1 MYANMLDQFRLCVG
15 RPGDENRTGVCNRFG
30 DGVKIVVIRGR
41 VPASD
46 RVCLVMDMPGRMI
59 RVQNEPFYICC
70 AEMEHPRF
78 TVIDPDHRVIV
89 MLVHGSSFL
98 TIDRTSGTVERANA
112 KDDIPGS
119 VRLQEAVAFL
129 GVQKLWPLHLMQVET
144 GIANL
149 PISASHSSRPN
160 RK

>member
-1 MYANMLDQFRLCVG
+1 
-15 RPGDENRTGVCNRFG
+15 
-30 DGVKIVVIRGR
+30 
-41 VPASD
+41 
-46 RVCLVMDMPGRMI
+46 
-59 RVQNEPFYICC
+59 
-70 AEMEHPRF
+70 
-78 TVIDPDHRVIV
+78 
-89 MLVHGSSFL
+89 
-98 TIDRTSGTVERANA
+98 VERANA